1 MRIGTNMSA
10 VIASR
15 YLTKSE
21 TKLQKSL
28 ERLSSGYKL
37 NSSKD
42 DSAGMAI
49 SEKMKTQ
56 IKNLNRSS
64 MNAADGISVTQTAE
78 GAIAEIQSMLQRMGE
93 LAVQGASDS
102 YTDEDRKSINS
113 EIQALKEEIDRISE
127 ETEFNDTK
135 LINGDVSRRTYAT
148 VDNGSGEKML
158 TDAVRATYVST
169 EIDAGEYGIIL
180 NGDGTAS
187 FATDENGERIGF
199 SSTALLESSDNKVKI
214 TDEGGFEME
223 FTINPDSSY
232 TGEVIVELWDVGN
245 MPIQVGAN
253 EGQTIEINIAE
264 ISVSALNLDNLDLST
279 AKGCSDAIDAV
290 NDAVKRVSKIRA
302 ELGAY
307 QNRLE
312 YSVASLDSTEENMTA
327 ALSRITDVDMAEEM
341 TEYTQNNV
349 LQQAGVSMV
358 AQANT
363 LPEKILQLLQ

>member
-10 VIASR
+10 VIANR

-21 TKLQKSL
+21 TTLQKSL

-56 IKNLNRSS
+56 IRNLNRSS
-64 MNAADGISVTQTAE
+64 KNASDGISVTQTAE

-102 YTDEDRKSINS
+102 YTDEDRKSITS
-113 EIQALKEEIDRISE
+113 EIEALKEEINRIAD

-135 LINGDVSRRTYAT
+135 LINGDVARRTYST
-148 VDNGSGEKML
+148 IDNGSGDKML
-158 TDAVRATYVST
+158 TDAVRATYVAT
-169 EIDAGEYGIIL
+169 EVDTGEYGIIL

-187 FATDENGERIGF
+187 FSTDADGNRIGF
-199 SSTALLESSDNKVKI
+199 SDTALLESADNKVKI

-223 FTINPDSSY
+223 FTIDPEATY
-232 TGEVIVELWDVGN
+232 TGEVIVELWDVGR

-253 EGQTIEINIAE
+253 EGQTIELNIAE
-264 ISVSALNLDNLDLST
+264 ISVSSLNLDNLDLST
-279 AKGCSDAIDAV
+279 AEGCSEAITTV

-312 YSVASLDSTEENMTA
+312 YSISSLDSTEENMTA

-341 TEYTQNNV
+341 TNYTQYNV

-363 LPEKILQLLQ
+363 LPEKVLQLLQ